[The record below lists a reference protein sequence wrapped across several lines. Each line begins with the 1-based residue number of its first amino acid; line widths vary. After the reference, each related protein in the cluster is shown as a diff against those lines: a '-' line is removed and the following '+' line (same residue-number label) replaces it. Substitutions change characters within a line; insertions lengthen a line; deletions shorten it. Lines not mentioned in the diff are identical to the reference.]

1 MEFLPTGNE
10 YVALPMVRADNG
22 AIESIN
28 FLHMGFRGLV
38 EVGGSPLLMPFL
50 QIDGQTVP
58 LEAMAWERMG
68 GWIPSFRCQAGGLEV
83 TGTYLTP
90 VGQRGFVTRIAV
102 RGGARP
108 VAVNW
113 GWQGHWTSTQHTIN
127 ESKPMDGTQHHYY
140 SNWNQ
145 GPALDFR
152 STVTVFSL
160 TPAAEGADYAPPG
173 DPHRF
178 GVWKERELGPGEEAE
193 LTVFWGVGLEEVGA
207 VTAGREMQ
215 RMGYER
221 LLNETL
227 AWLAE
232 RVRSTGDEALDRVL
246 NLNLLFNQF
255 YATGRT
261 LDTEEL
267 VCVTSRSPRYYVSA
281 AYWDRDALYWSFPA
295 LLVSDPAH
303 AREVLD
309 YVFGRQA
316 RNAGI
321 HSRYI
326 DGVVLEP
333 GFELDELVA
342 PILALNAYVES
353 TGDRSVLE
361 EPAVRA
367 GCRRILTTLAGKK
380 HPTVDLYETFLLPTD
395 DLPQYPYCTYDN
407 VLVWK
412 ALRVA
417 ARLGLGPATL
427 EEQAERVRQAV
438 WAHCVK
444 EGRFAWEVDLQGA
457 YRYYDE
463 PPGSLQMI
471 PAHGFCQWDDPVYQA
486 TLAYVR
492 SPQYRHAFAGCAF
505 EELGCTH
512 AEHPWVLSAANSLF
526 MPFRREQA
534 RDLIVRAPMDG
545 GIACESIDEHTGECR
560 TGAAFATC
568 AGYLAHAIWSAYGAK
583 PEVNRHG

>member
-10 YVALPMVRADNG
+10 YVALPLVRAESG
-22 AIESIN
+22 GIESIN

-50 QIDGQTVP
+50 VINGQAVS
-58 LEAMAWERMG
+58 LGELAWERLG
-68 GWIPSFRCQAGGLEV
+68 GWIPSFRCQAGGVEV

-90 VGQRGFVTRIAV
+90 VGQRGFVTRMTVRAGAERAAV
-102 RGGARP
+102 T
-108 VAVNW
+108 W
-113 GWQGHWTSTQHTIN
+113 GWKGEWASTQHTIN
-127 ESKPMDGTQHHYY
+127 ESKPMEGRRYHYD
-140 SNWNQ
+140 SIWNQ

-160 TPAAEGADYAPPG
+160 TPTAEGAAYASTG
-173 DPHRF
+173 DPERF
-178 GVWKERELGPGEEAE
+178 GVWKERELAPGAEAD
-193 LTVFWGVGLEEVGA
+193 LTVFWGLGLEEVGA
-207 VTAGREMQ
+207 ATAGREMQ
-215 RMGYER
+215 RMGYVR
-221 LLNETL
+221 LIDETL
-227 AWLAE
+227 AWLAA
-232 RVRSTGDEALDRVL
+232 RVRCTGDEALDRVL

-295 LLVSDPAH
+295 LLISDPAH

-316 RNAGI
+316 RNVGI

-342 PILALNAYVES
+342 PILALEAYVKA
-353 TGDRSVLE
+353 TGDREVLE
-361 EPAVRA
+361 EQAVRA
-367 GCRRILTTLAGKK
+367 GCRRILAILESKK
-380 HPTVDLYETFLLPTD
+380 HPTVHLYETFLLPTD
-395 DLPQYPYCTYDN
+395 DLPEYPYCTYDN

-412 ALRVA
+412 ALRA
-417 ARLGLGPATL
+417 ASHLGLGPAALL
-427 EEQAERVRQAV
+427 EQSERVREAI
-438 WAHCVK
+438 WAACVQ
-444 EGRFAWEVDLQGA
+444 EGRFAWEVDLKGA
-457 YRYYDE
+457 YRFYDE
-463 PPGSLQMI
+463 PPGSLQML
-471 PAHGFCQWDDPVYQA
+471 PAHGFCRWDDPVYQA
-486 TLAYVR
+486 TLAFVR
-492 SPQYRHAFAGCAF
+492 SPQYQHAFAGCAF

-526 MPFRREQA
+526 MPFRREEA
-534 RDLIVRAPMDG
+534 RNLIVRAPMDG

-568 AGYLAHAIWSAYGAK
+568 AGYLAYAIWSAYG
-583 PEVNRHG
+583 PEAEVTRRG